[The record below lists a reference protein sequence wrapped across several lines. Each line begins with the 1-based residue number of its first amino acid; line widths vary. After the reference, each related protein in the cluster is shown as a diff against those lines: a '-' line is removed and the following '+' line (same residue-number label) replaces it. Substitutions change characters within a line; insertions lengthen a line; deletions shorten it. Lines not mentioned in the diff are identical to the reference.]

1 MATMTKEEFNKVL
14 DGLVRQ
20 LVAVGRTENDI
31 LIRKVI
37 ESMEAMWKEI
47 DEVLSP
53 LWAKKQVIAI
63 LRDNKRKKILEDKK
77 DG

>member
-1 MATMTKEEFNKVL
+1 MTKEEFNKVL